1 MGKVQKRIFI
11 GVIAFFMLLC
21 IGFLLTPQISNWIY
35 TMQSREVIEEY
46 SNVVSAM
53 DEDELDNYI
62 EEAKSYNEY
71 LYNGSLGDSDLVY
84 EDMLNFNDSGQM
96 GIVVIPKIGVNLP
109 IYHSVD
115 DDVLHEGA
123 GHMPES
129 SLPIGGVNT
138 HSVISAHTAQPGRVF
153 FDDLPKLE
161 EGDIFYISVLG
172 EKMYYKVI
180 NSEVVEPD
188 DLSLL
193 EIEDDKDL
201 ASLLTCY
208 PYAVNTHRLIVTGE
222 RVLNNEVEVVE
233 EEITPVETTNYGLII
248 GIVVGVIILAVLF
261 IVIRKI
267 RKKKPVNEE

>member
-21 IGFLLTPQISNWIY
+21 IGFLLTPKISNWIY
-35 TMQSREVIEEY
+35 AMQSREVIEEY

-53 DEDELDNYI
+53 DVDELDTYI

-71 LYNGSLGDSDLVY
+71 FYNGSLGDSDLVY

-129 SLPIGGVNT
+129 SLPIGGINT
-138 HSVISAHTAQPGRVF
+138 HSVISAHTAQPGRVL
-153 FDDLPKLE
+153 FDDLPELE
-161 EGDIFYISVLG
+161 EGDTFYISVLG

-180 NSEVVEPD
+180 NSEVVDPD

-193 EIEDDKDL
+193 EIEDGKDL
-201 ASLLTCY
+201 VSLLTCY

-222 RVLNNEVEVVE
+222 RVPNDEVEVVE
-233 EEITPVETTNYGLII
+233 KEITPVETTNYGLII
-248 GIVVGVIILAVLF
+248 GIVVGVVVLVVLF
-261 IVIRKI
+261 IVIKKI
-267 RKKKPVNEE
+267 RKKKLVSEE